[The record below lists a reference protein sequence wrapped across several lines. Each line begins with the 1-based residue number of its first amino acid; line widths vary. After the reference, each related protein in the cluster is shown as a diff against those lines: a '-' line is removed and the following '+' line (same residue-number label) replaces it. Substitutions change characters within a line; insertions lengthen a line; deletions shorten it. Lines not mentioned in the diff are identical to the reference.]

1 MTSQTPEMSRRA
13 PENVR
18 APRARVRQI
27 FPLARGGHAHL
38 RAPPCAN
45 WAAVVAS
52 RRPREK
58 AASAARPD
66 QRGLAP
72 ASKEMEKAA
81 QLPVGVA
88 ARGEQLDGGH
98 ALEVAR

>member
-1 MTSQTPEMSRRA
+1 M
-13 PENVR
+13 
-18 APRARVRQI
+18 
-27 FPLARGGHAHL
+27 FAHL
-38 RAPPCAN
+38 
-45 WAAVVAS
+45 VLAS
-52 RRPREK
+52 RRFVRLLAAGTRTSGRPR
-58 AASAARPD
+58 APIGQLSWRHAARARKPPARPVPD